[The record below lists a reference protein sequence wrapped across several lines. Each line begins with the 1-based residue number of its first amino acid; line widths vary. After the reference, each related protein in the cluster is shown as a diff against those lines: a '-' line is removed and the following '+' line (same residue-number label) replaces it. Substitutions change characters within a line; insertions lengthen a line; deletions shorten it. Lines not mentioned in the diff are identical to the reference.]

1 MNRSIHDLMNLSGRT
16 AMITGACGKLGS
28 IFAETLAE
36 AGCSLILVD
45 RDLTQL
51 EKMREEFSKYPG
63 KLFIFDSNLE
73 ITDERKE
80 LRNRVILESSQ
91 IDILVNNAAFVGDSK
106 LTGWATDF
114 ENQSVETWRRA
125 LEVNL
130 VAVFELCQLFNKYM
144 NAGTSSIINIG
155 SIYGF
160 TGPVW
165 ELYENTNMSNPAAYA
180 ASKGGLIQLTKWLA
194 TTLSPNVRVNTISPG
209 GIQSNQPDVF
219 IQKYANKTP
228 LGRMGEPE
236 DLKGAMLYLA
246 SDLSRYVTGHNLV
259 VDGGWSTW

>member
-130 VAVFELCQLFNKYM
+130 VAVFEL
-144 NAGTSSIINIG
+144 
-155 SIYGF
+155 
-160 TGPVW
+160 
-165 ELYENTNMSNPAAYA
+165 
-180 ASKGGLIQLTKWLA
+180 
-194 TTLSPNVRVNTISPG
+194 
-209 GIQSNQPDVF
+209 
-219 IQKYANKTP
+219 
-228 LGRMGEPE
+228 
-236 DLKGAMLYLA
+236 
-246 SDLSRYVTGHNLV
+246 
-259 VDGGWSTW
+259 